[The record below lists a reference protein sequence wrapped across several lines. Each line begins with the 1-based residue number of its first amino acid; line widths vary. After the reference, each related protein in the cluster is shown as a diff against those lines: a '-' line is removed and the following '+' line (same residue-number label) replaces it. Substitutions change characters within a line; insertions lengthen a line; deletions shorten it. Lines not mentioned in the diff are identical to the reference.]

1 MRMLSLVAEQQ
12 LFLPSQVIINK
23 GDIGQHMY
31 IITRGEAEVLYT
43 HTHTEHTMLDIISF
57 HRLFLEMGRLW
68 LS

>member
-31 IITRGEAEVLYT
+31 IITRGDAEVLTDYT
-43 HTHTEHTMLDIISF
+43 LYMLLHCTYTS
-57 HRLFLEMGRLW
+57 LFRAH
-68 LS
+68 